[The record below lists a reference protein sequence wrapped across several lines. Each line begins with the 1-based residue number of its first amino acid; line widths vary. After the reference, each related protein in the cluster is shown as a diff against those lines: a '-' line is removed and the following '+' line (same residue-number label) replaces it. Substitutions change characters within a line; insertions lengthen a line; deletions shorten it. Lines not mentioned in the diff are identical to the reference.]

1 MTSSAAMNI
10 WFLHCQNLPLLK
22 YIHCSFCLNLHIS
35 HGDMKEN
42 VSGVF
47 CEHSVELSSVMGDS
61 VAAAVMSHVL
71 AHLHRLHWISM
82 LHGSCCCSNWMFLA
96 PVCAQAL
103 LHQFIQSLHCH
114 HGNQSTCSG
123 RAAAHTPQLLHWV
136 EMPQI
141 SDCTR
146 CCHWLCWWLAALTN
160 TFITPPPAILLALTR
175 YRNMSSYDNRCGF
188 FATI

>member
-1 MTSSAAMNI
+1 MSLFTNVYKCDVIMTSSATMNI

-47 CEHSVELSSVMGDS
+47 LWTQCRVVKCDGRQCCCQMSWLTYTVYTESVYCM
-61 VAAAVMSHVL
+61 
-71 AHLHRLHWISM
+71 AHDP
-82 LHGSCCCSNWMFLA
+82 CCCSNWMFLA
-96 PVCAQAL
+96 PVCVQAL
-103 LHQFIQSLHCH
+103 VHQFIQSLHCH

-141 SDCTR
+141 SDCSR
-146 CCHWLCWWLAALTN
+146 CCHW
-160 TFITPPPAILLALTR
+160 
-175 YRNMSSYDNRCGF
+175 
-188 FATI
+188 